1 VSEPRGDQPG
11 EPPRDLPQPAVLAVD
26 GGNSKTDVA
35 LVAADGTLLASAR
48 GPGVPGMLDPEETL
62 RVLGSLAR
70 AAATQAGLSPGG
82 PGPRI
87 AQHLS
92 ACVANADLP
101 EEERELDAALRA
113 EGWSDSTTPSRCCG
127 PASTGLART
136 GASGLPAGRGSTAWA
151 WRRTGG
157 PPGISRSA
165 R

>member
-1 VSEPRGDQPG
+1 
-11 EPPRDLPQPAVLAVD
+11 
-26 GGNSKTDVA
+26 
-35 LVAADGTLLASAR
+35 
-48 GPGVPGMLDPEETL
+48 

-101 EEERELDAALRA
+101 EEERALDQAPRAGGGRDSTHGANDTFAGLRA
-113 EGWSDSTTPSRCCG
+113 
-127 PASTGLART
+127 GLAGPGPPW
-136 GASGLPAGRGSTAWA
+136 GAGVRRGGWGLPAGRGSTAWA
-151 WRRTGG
+151 WHQTGG